1 MTPSL
6 QDIGIISPNN
16 NDVFIIAA
24 SGIIHNGNC

>member
-6 QDIGIISPNN
+6 QDIGIIIPN